1 MPQSRQP
8 TTQDKGAA
16 NQTKSAWGDAHTQYF
31 YQLTPDRILD
41 AVESSTGLRC
51 TGRAMALN
59 SMENRVYEL
68 EIELDHTPASP
79 SERFLIAKFY
89 RPGRWSEAQI
99 RDEHTF
105 LADLADLEIPV
116 VAPRQ
121 FVDGDTL
128 HKLKDA
134 DIYYAVFAK
143 VGGRSP
149 DELSD
154 DQLTQVGRLLARI
167 HNVGATKLAPHR
179 IVLSPTT
186 YGINNLQQLLDDKI
200 IPQELSS
207 AYAET
212 VRSICAIATPWF
224 ATTAIHRIHG
234 DCHLG
239 NLLQGREQLF
249 FVDFDDMVMGP
260 AVQDI
265 WLLIPGRDSYAKRQL
280 SILLDGYCSMRD
292 FDHQSLR
299 LIEALRALRFVHF
312 SAWIGRRWQDP
323 AFPRAFPQFGTPS
336 YWQGQLRDLREQLD
350 LLANTST
357 YSW

>member
-1 MPQSRQP
+1 MPHTRPPSS
-8 TTQDKGAA
+8 QDKGSA
-16 NQTKSAWGDAHTQYF
+16 NHTKSAWGDAHTQYF
-31 YQLTPDRILD
+31 YGLTPERILD

-68 EIELDHTPASP
+68 EIELDAPPANP
-79 SERFLIAKFY
+79 WERFLIAKFY

-105 LADLADLEIPV
+105 LADLAELEIPV
-116 VAPRQ
+116 VAPRR

-134 DIYYAVFAK
+134 EIHYAVFAK

-154 DQLTQVGRLLARI
+154 DQLAQVGRLLARI
-167 HNVGATKLAPHR
+167 HNVGSTKPAHHR
-179 IVLSPTT
+179 IVLSPTS

-200 IPQELSS
+200 VPAELSS
-207 AYAET
+207 TYSDT
-212 VRSICAIATPWF
+212 VRAICEIATPWF
-224 ATTAIHRIHG
+224 SATAMHRIHG

-265 WLLIPGRDSYAKRQL
+265 WLLIPGRDQYAKRQL
-280 SILLDGYCSMRD
+280 SILLEGYTSMRD
-292 FDHQSLR
+292 FDYQSLR

-323 AFPRAFPQFGTPS
+323 AFPRAFPQFGTLS

-350 LLANTST
+350 LLSSDQAE
-357 YSW
+357 SW

>member
-1 MPQSRQP
+1 MPQKRHP
-8 TTQDKGAA
+8 EAQDQGSA
-16 NQTKSAWGDAHTQYF
+16 NQTKSVWGDSHTQYF
-31 YQLTPDRILD
+31 YQLTPERILD

-68 EIELDHTPASP
+68 EIELDEAPVNP

-99 RDEHTF
+99 RDEHNF
-105 LADLADLEIPV
+105 LHDLAELEIPV
-116 VAPRQ
+116 VAPKR

-134 DIYYAVFAK
+134 EIHYAVFAK

-154 DQLTQVGRLLARI
+154 DQLAQVGRLLARI
-167 HNVGATKLAPHR
+167 HNVGAAKAAPHR
-179 IVLSPTT
+179 IVLSPES
-186 YGINNLQQLLDDKI
+186 YGLGNLRQLLEAKI
-200 IPQELSS
+200 IPPEITAVYKQ
-207 AYAET
+207 T
-212 VRSICAIATPWF
+212 VESICNISAPWF
-224 ATTAIHRIHG
+224 AETANIRIHG

-239 NLLQGREQLF
+239 NLLQGRERLF

-260 AVQDI
+260 AVQDV
-265 WLLIPGRDSYAKRQL
+265 WLLIPGRDQYAKRQL
-280 SILLDGYCSMRD
+280 SVLLDGYTSMRD
-292 FDHQSLR
+292 FDFQSLR

-323 AFPRAFPQFGTPS
+323 AFPKAFPQFGTQS
-336 YWQGQLRDLREQLD
+336 YWQDQLRDLREQQSI
-350 LLANTST
+350 LLTDPLNC
-357 YSW
+357 W